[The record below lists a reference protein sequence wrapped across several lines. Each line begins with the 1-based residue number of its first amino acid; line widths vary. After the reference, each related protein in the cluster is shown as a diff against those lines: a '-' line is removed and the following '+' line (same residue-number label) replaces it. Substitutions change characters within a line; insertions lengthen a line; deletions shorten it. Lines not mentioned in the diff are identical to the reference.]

1 MRALFC
7 VLVASV
13 LLSPALALGADAVKE
28 RDDGLDV
35 WFRAADL
42 EALSDQELA
51 EYVETAA
58 GESKRMERSWS
69 TAPPSIPHTVE
80 DMLPITL
87 DENECLECHH
97 PDNVVSKKDLALP
110 ETHFERAV
118 IVSGKKGEP
127 MRNRV
132 AHYEK
137 AKDVVGSRY
146 DCTMCHAPQAV
157 NARSMKN
164 SFRGD
169 EAKE

>member
-1 MRALFC
+1 MRALLC
-7 VLVASV
+7 VLIASA

-35 WFRAADL
+35 WFRTADL
-42 EALSDQELA
+42 EAMSDQELA

-58 GESKRMERSWS
+58 GESKRMDRSWS

-80 DMLPITL
+80 DMLPITAE
-87 DENECLECHH
+87 ENECADCHH
-97 PDNVVSKKDLALP
+97 PENAVSKKDLAVP
-110 ETHFERAV
+110 ESHFERPV
-118 IVSGKKGEP
+118 IVSGKKGEA

-132 AHYEK
+132 AGYEK

-146 DCTMCHAPQAV
+146 NCMMCHAPQAGNV
-157 NARSMKN
+157 RSMKN